1 MAKGFILTSKSLVDS
16 DIWAK
21 PPLYLKVWMYL
32 LINACYSDHG
42 NLKRG
47 QIRTSIPEIQDAC
60 TYFVGYRKI
69 KPTYKEVRDVIDYL
83 RDPHEITHEGKHEGQ
98 AKGSMI
104 VTTKVT
110 HGFIATICKYNEYQ
124 TIANYEGHN
133 EGHDESSAKVERR
146 AKQGQNKKNENKTN
160 NTKESLSYIP
170 ENVKIGEQY
179 LDPIT
184 GRLRMRVR

>member
-16 DIWAK
+16 DIWRK

-60 TYFVGYRKI
+60 TYFVGYRKV

-83 RDPHEITHEGKHEGQ
+83 RDPHEITPEGKHEGQ
-98 AKGSMI
+98 TKGSMI

-110 HGFIATICKYNEYQ
+110 HGFIATICKYDEYQ
-124 TIANYEGHN
+124 TIANYEGHS
-133 EGHDESSAKVERR
+133 EGHNESSAKDERR
-146 AKQGQNKKNENKTN
+146 ATQGHNKKNEYITN
-160 NTKESLSYIP
+160 NTKELLSYSDSDH
-170 ENVKIGEQY
+170 EKGQVY
-179 LDPIT
+179 RDPAT
-184 GRLRMRVR
+184 GRLRFRV